1 MAEVA
6 GRYNCNAEIGNSE
19 YTFTGN
25 NRDALFSPT
34 GDNQR
39 LTLVCSQNP
48 LIYLPRQYDT
58 GFVYGTKV
66 FIKRAR
72 VISRGAPGLRTTRN
86 TAAEIELF
94 IRTFSG
100 DIIADSRGLYFV
112 NWNEWININAVF
124 DCWLDPLD
132 DDGSKKNAFLS
143 FGVDHTRTY
152 FAVDD
157 YNIQSAYIGQKF
169 FPELELEIE
178 AAGMYTT
185 NSTHTVK
192 RIF

>member
-6 GRYNCNAEIGNSE
+6 GRYNCNAGFLNCE

-25 NRDALFSPT
+25 NRDASFSPT
-34 GDNQR
+34 GDDQR
-39 LTLVCSQNP
+39 LILACSQNP
-48 LIYLPRQYDT
+48 LLYLPRQYDT
-58 GFVYGTKV
+58 GFIYGTKV
-66 FIKRAR
+66 FIKKAR
-72 VISRGAPGLRTTRN
+72 IISKAAPGLRTTRN

-100 DIIADSRGLYFV
+100 DVITPSKGLYFV
-112 NWNEWININAVF
+112 SWNEWTNINAVF
-124 DCWLDPLD
+124 DCWTDPLV
-132 DDGSKKNAFLS
+132 DDGSNKNAFLS
-143 FGVDHTRTY
+143 FGVDHVRTY

-178 AAGMYTT
+178 TSGMYTT

>member
-6 GRYNCNAEIGNSE
+6 GRYNCNAEIKNSE
-19 YTFTGN
+19 YTFTGTD
-25 NRDALFSPT
+25 RDASFSPT

-39 LTLVCSQNP
+39 LILSCSQNP

-58 GFVYGTKV
+58 GFIYGTKV
-66 FIKRAR
+66 FVKKAR

-100 DIIADSRGLYFV
+100 DIITDSKGLYFV
-112 NWNEWININAVF
+112 NWNEWINVNAVF
-124 DCWLDPLD
+124 DCWLDPLV
-132 DDGSKKNAFLS
+132 DDGSNKNAFLS
-143 FGVDHTRTY
+143 FGVEHTRTY

-178 AAGMYTT
+178 TAGMYTT

-192 RIF
+192 RVF

>member
-6 GRYNCNAEIGNSE
+6 GRYNCNAEIKNCE

-25 NRDALFSPT
+25 DRDASFSPT
-34 GDNQR
+34 GDDQR
-39 LTLVCSQNP
+39 LILACSQNP

-58 GFVYGTKV
+58 GFIYGTKV
-66 FIKRAR
+66 FLKKAR

-100 DIIADSRGLYFV
+100 DVITPSKGLYFL

-124 DCWLDPLD
+124 DCWTDPLV
-132 DDGSKKNAFLS
+132 DDGSNKNAFLS

-157 YNIQSAYIGQKF
+157 YNIKSAYIGQKF

-178 AAGMYTT
+178 ASGMYTT

>member
-6 GRYNCNAEIGNSE
+6 GRYNCNAEIRNSE

-25 NRDALFSPT
+25 NRDASFSPT

-39 LTLVCSQNP
+39 LTLACSQNP
-48 LIYLPRQYDT
+48 LLFLPRQYDT

-66 FIKRAR
+66 FIKKAR
-72 VISRGAPGLRTTRN
+72 IISRGAPGLRTTKN

-100 DIIADSRGLYFV
+100 DVIADARGLYFV
-112 NWNEWININAVF
+112 NWNEWTNIDTVF
-124 DCWLDPLD
+124 DCWIDPSM
-132 DDGSKKNAFLS
+132 DDGSNKNAFLS
-143 FGVDHTRTY
+143 FGVDHSRTY
-152 FAVDD
+152 FYVDD

>member
-6 GRYNCNAEIGNSE
+6 GRYNCNAEIQNSE

-25 NRDALFSPT
+25 NRDISFSPT

-39 LTLVCSQNP
+39 LILVCSQNP
-48 LIYLPRQYDT
+48 LLFLPRQYDT
-58 GFVYGTKV
+58 GFIYGTKV

-100 DIIADSRGLYFV
+100 DIISDSRGLYFV

-124 DCWLDPLD
+124 DCWIDPLV
-132 DDGSKKNAFLS
+132 DDGSNKNAFLS
-143 FGVDHTRTY
+143 FGVDHARTY

>member
-6 GRYNCNAEIGNSE
+6 GRYNCNAEIKDCE

-25 NRDALFSPT
+25 DRDASFSPT

-39 LTLVCSQNP
+39 LILACSQNP

-58 GFVYGTKV
+58 GFIYGTKV
-66 FIKRAR
+66 FLKKAR
-72 VISRGAPGLRTTRN
+72 IISRGAPGLRTTRN

-94 IRTFSG
+94 IQTFSG
-100 DIIADSRGLYFV
+100 DVITPSKGLYFL

-124 DCWLDPLD
+124 DCWIDPLV
-132 DDGSKKNAFLS
+132 DDGSNKNAFLS
-143 FGVDHTRTY
+143 FGVDHTRTC